1 MSIDNLIALSEEKD
15 VRPGHDAGWL
25 LAFHTEEDDFKISKE
40 PVCELSRDGYYGE
53 IIAALPS
60 GLEGGSM
67 HGARTSYSPSVL
79 LGSYPYSGAEKPQAC
94 QGGRL
99 PPAGTV
105 ARSWVCQPIA
115 RESSYP
121 LRARN

>member
-60 GLEGGSM
+60 GLEGGVYTFTIE
-67 HGARTSYSPSVL
+67 GL
-79 LGSYPYSGAEKPQAC
+79 LDSDYKKISLVANPTVRLCGSTCSGVMA
-94 QGGRL
+94 
-99 PPAGTV
+99 
-105 ARSWVCQPIA
+105 
-115 RESSYP
+115 
-121 LRARN
+121 LRRRGHDFECS